1 MSIGS
6 APSKLDSDTAVGDIS
21 RALFFQFR
29 RAKNY
34 KYWLDGRLDSDLTAM
49 GYSAPEIAQLRSVAL
64 ALDNMR
70 QVWEG
75 LLAITPAAD
84 QRTFPRLASGL
95 GDV

>member
-1 MSIGS
+1 MSLGIT
-6 APSKLDSDTAVGDIS
+6 PTKTDCDFAVGDIS
-21 RALFFQFR
+21 RAYFFHFR
-29 RAKNY
+29 RAKNF
-34 KYWLDGRLDSDLTAM
+34 KYWLDGRLDADLTAL
-49 GYSAPEIAQLRSVAL
+49 GYTAGEIAQLRSVAV

-75 LLAITPAAD
+75 LLAVTPAAD